1 MTITAIASL
10 GKEIEEKQSVAAG
23 SLGRVLTAIK
33 AASKESGVDF
43 AYLVNKAA
51 QESGFRTDVKAA
63 TSSATGLYQ
72 FTEQTWL
79 QMIRENGSKHGLDTL
94 ASKIVARPD
103 GSLTV
108 KDRALRHQ
116 ILELRKNP
124 EMAAAMA
131 AELAQDNKTYLQ
143 NNVGGNIGST
153 ELYLAHFL
161 GASGAADFLT
171 ALKENPQTKAA
182 GLLPEAASANRSVFY
197 DQNGSPKSVAAI
209 YDHFA
214 LKMEGKGIDIPA
226 DAVAPPTML
235 ASLGGV
241 LDKLPNLKLKAAETT
256 TLASAAA
263 PASSGANGLAGGATA
278 AALFSTMILSQVD
291 AFTASSLSGLNGLN
305 GTKNNQGEQ
314 SQPSRNWVQVA

>member
-10 GKEIEEKQSVAAG
+10 AKEVEEKQGVAAG
-23 SLGRVLTAIK
+23 ALGRVLTAIK

-51 QESGFRTDVKAA
+51 QESGFRTDVKAT

-79 QMIRENGSKHGLDTL
+79 QMVRENGAKHGLDAL
-94 ASKIVARPD
+94 ATKITQRAD

-108 KDRALRHQ
+108 KDRALRSQ

-143 NNVGGNIGST
+143 NNVGGTIGNT

-161 GASGAADFLT
+161 GAGGATDFLT
-171 ALKENPQTKAA
+171 AMRGNPQAKAA
-182 GLLPEAASANRSVFY
+182 NLLPEAAAANRNVFY
-197 DQNGSPKSVAAI
+197 DANGRPKSVAAI
-209 YDHFA
+209 YDQFA

-235 ASLGGV
+235 ARLGGV
-241 LDKLPNLKLKAAETT
+241 LDQLPNLKNVRSETT
-256 TLASAAA
+256 TLANAAGEGG
-263 PASSGANGLAGGATA
+263 ASRSLAGGATA
-278 AALFSTMILSQVD
+278 AALFSAMVLSQVD
-291 AFTASSLSGLNGLN
+291 AFSASNLKNLPGASETSANGRHSG
-305 GTKNNQGEQ
+305 Q
-314 SQPSRNWVQVA
+314 NWVQVT

>member
-10 GKEIEEKQSVAAG
+10 AKEVEEKQGVAAG
-23 SLGRVLTAIK
+23 ALGRVLTAIK
-33 AASKESGVDF
+33 VASKESGVDF

-79 QMIRENGSKHGLDTL
+79 QMVRENGAKHGLDAL
-94 ASKIVARPD
+94 AAKITQRAD

-108 KDRALRHQ
+108 KDRALRSQ

-143 NNVGGNIGST
+143 NNIGGTIGNT

-161 GASGAADFLT
+161 GAGGAADFLT
-171 ALKENPQTKAA
+171 AMRENPQAKAA
-182 GLLPEAASANRSVFY
+182 NLLPEAAAANRAVFY
-197 DQNGSPKSVAAI
+197 DANGRPKSVAAI

-235 ASLGGV
+235 AQLGGV
-241 LDKLPNLKLKAAETT
+241 LDRLPNLKNVRSETT
-256 TLASAAA
+256 TLAYAAGEGG
-263 PASSGANGLAGGATA
+263 ASRGLAGGATA
-278 AALFSTMILSQVD
+278 AALFSAMVLSQVD
-291 AFTASSLSGLNGLN
+291 AFSASSLKSLPGTAETGANGRHSA
-305 GTKNNQGEQ
+305 Q
-314 SQPSRNWVQVA
+314 NWVQVT

>member
-79 QMIRENGSKHGLDTL
+79 QMIRENGSKYGLDAL
-94 ASKIVARPD
+94 AAKIVARPD

-116 ILELRKNP
+116 IMELRKNP
-124 EMAAAMA
+124 EMSAAMA

-143 NNVGGNIGST
+143 NNVGGKIGNT

-161 GASGAADFLT
+161 GAGGAADFLT
-171 ALKENPQTKAA
+171 AMRENPQAQAA
-182 GLLPEAASANRSVFY
+182 NLLPDAAAANRSVFY
-197 DQNGSPKSVAAI
+197 DGNGRPKSVTAI

-214 LKMEGKGIDIPA
+214 LKMEGKGIDIPV
-226 DAVAPPTML
+226 DTVAPPTML

-241 LDKLPNLKLKAAETT
+241 LNQLPNLKLKAAETT
-256 TLASAAA
+256 SLASAA
-263 PASSGANGLAGGATA
+263 PVGQVGSIGLAGGATA

-291 AFTASSLSGLNGLN
+291 AFSAASLSELNGAKDNHN
-305 GTKNNQGEQ
+305 GQ
-314 SQPSRNWVQVA
+314 SPAAHNWVQVA